1 MMATL
6 CPLFAGATTVM
17 MSKFDVEEVLRRLP
31 DSTAMM
37 AVPTIWGRLADHP
50 GFNRETARTLRLATS
65 GSAPL
70 SPTLYDRLKDE
81 AGVVLLDRYGSTEAG
96 MVAANPVGRSKRASV
111 GQVLGGVEVR
121 IADASGLPAEPGEA
135 GRVQVKGANVFFGY
149 WNRPELDAQTW
160 TVDGYFDTGDFGILD
175 EEGYLTI
182 VGRDKD
188 MIISG
193 GFNVYPREIEIAL
206 EEIDGVAEAA
216 AFGVP
221 HPDFGEGVVAAV
233 IAEPGVQLD
242 PASLATEL
250 AGRLTAYKRP
260 KVIRI
265 VDEFPR
271 NPMGKLLRKELSEEF
286 VNVFTLAS

>member
-1 MMATL
+1 
-6 CPLFAGATTVM
+6 
-17 MSKFDVEEVLRRLP
+17 
-31 DSTAMM
+31 MM

-70 SPTLYDRLKDE
+70 SPALYDRLKEE

-111 GQVLGGVEVR
+111 GQVLGGVDLR
-121 IADASGLPAEPGEA
+121 ITGASGAPAAPGEA
-135 GRVQVKGANVFFGY
+135 GRIQVKGANVFFGY

-160 TVDGYFDTGDFGILD
+160 TEDGYFDTGDFGIVD

-216 AFGVP
+216 VFGVP
-221 HPDFGEGVVAAV
+221 HADFGEGVVAAV
-233 IAEPGVQLD
+233 IAEPGVSLD

-265 VDEFPR
+265 VEEFPR
-271 NPMGKLLRKELSEEF
+271 NPMGKLLRKDLSDEF
-286 VNVFTLAS
+286 ADVFAPAS